1 MRATA
6 MRRVRP
12 CANGDTSIITLM
24 RVPRMATMGLTGLR
38 AASLLA
44 PVRGITDITDTAI
57 GVAAI
62 TDADG
67 AMVVA
72 SMDVAVGITIDSQA
86 SGTQADR
93 MLAVGTAEHTLEA
106 ATAAGRMVAADFMAE
121 AAVSTV
127 AVEVASTVEAVA
139 GSTAEAADTDNSCS
153 DLS

>member
-12 CANGDTSIITLM
+12 CANGATSIITLM

-106 ATAAGRMVAADFMAE
+106 ATAAGRMVAA
-121 AAVSTV
+121 VSTV